1 MSGDEEGEYSQMDQ
15 TFMKERAVLPLVLSM
30 ALPMML
36 SMVVLSLYNIVD
48 SYFVAKISEEA
59 MTALSL
65 VFPIQN
71 FIGAITI
78 GFGVGIN
85 AAVAFH
91 LGAEEFDRADAAA
104 TQGVVLSA
112 VHGVLLT
119 VVCIAAMPSFL
130 GMFTDDAE
138 VVSLGLRYSNIAF
151 AFSLVIA
158 LGLAYEKIF
167 QSVGRMASTMFC
179 MMCGC
184 VANIILDPIMIFGF
198 GPVPA
203 MGIDGAAWATGIG
216 QTLTLA
222 MYLLLDRLNPL
233 PVRVAAKYVR
243 VSRGTARRLYSVG
256 VPAALNLALPSL
268 LISSLNIILSQ
279 YSQIYVVVLGVY
291 YKLQTFL
298 YLPANGI
305 VQGMRP
311 LVGYNYGAREYARVR
326 RICLTALALAAGIMA
341 FGTLLCQTMPEALI
355 GPFTQ
360 NAETVRAGAEALRI
374 ISLGFIVSTVS
385 VIASGALEGRNSLGR
400 SRGARHGR
408 AFVRHLAAAL
418 RRNHNPR
425 RLHPE
430 PLPRS
435 RGSLARLLV
444 RRALHGRRGVF
455 HIPAQDG
462 GAAVGGCP
470 NLLRYGIFRYTAAI
484 IKRIYDKAAPLG
496 AALSAEEVG
505 LK

>member
-1 MSGDEEGEYSQMDQ
+1 MDQ

-30 ALPMML
+30 SLPMML

-71 FIGAITI
+71 LIGAITI

-91 LGAEEFDRADAAA
+91 LGAGEFDRADAAA

-112 VHGVLLT
+112 LHGVVLT

-130 GMFTDDAE
+130 GMFTSDAE

-151 AFSLVIA
+151 GFSVVIA
-158 LGLAYEKIF
+158 LSLAYEKLF
-167 QSVGRMASTMFC
+167 QSVGRMAATMAC
-179 MMCGC
+179 MMAGC
-184 VANIILDPIMIFGF
+184 VANIVLDPIMIFGL

-203 MGIDGAAWATGIG
+203 MGIEGAAWATGIG

-222 MYLLLDRLNPL
+222 LYLLLNRLRPMAVHVEARYARL
-233 PVRVAAKYVR
+233 T
-243 VSRGTARRLYSVG
+243 RGTARRLYSVG

-268 LISSLNIILSQ
+268 LISSLNIILAG
-279 YSQIYVVVLGVY
+279 YSQVYVVVLGVY

-311 LVGYNYGAREYARVR
+311 LVGYNFGAREYGRVR
-326 RICLTALALAAGIMA
+326 RICMTALALAAGIMA
-341 FGTLLCQTMPEALI
+341 AGTLLCQTVPEALI
-355 GPFTQ
+355 GPFTS
-360 NAETVRAGAEALRI
+360 NAETVRAGAEALHI
-374 ISLGFIVSTVS
+374 ISLGFVVSTVS
-385 VIASGALEGRNSLGR
+385 VIASGALEGLGM
-400 SRGARHGR
+400 GAPS
-408 AFVRHLAAAL
+408 FVI
-418 RRNHNPR
+418 
-425 RLHPE
+425 
-430 PLPRS
+430 S
-435 RGSLARLLV
+435 
-444 RRALHGRRGVF
+444 
-455 HIPAQDG
+455 
-462 GAAVGGCP
+462 
-470 NLLRYGIFRYTAAI
+470 LLRYAVITIPAAFVLSRFFGAAGVWHAFWFAELCTAAASYF
-484 IKRIYDKAAPLG
+484 IYRSKTSARTEARG
-496 AALSAEEVG
+496 AE
-505 LK
+505 

>member
-1 MSGDEEGEYSQMDQ
+1 MKILFATQQPDAALVRRFFMSGDEEGEYSQMDQ

-48 SYFVAKISEEA
+48 SYFVAQISEDA

-65 VFPIQN
+65 VFPVQN

-85 AAVAFH
+85 AAVAFQ
-91 LGAEEFDRADAAA
+91 LGAEDFERADAAA

-138 VVSLGLRYSNIAF
+138 VVSLG
-151 AFSLVIA
+151 LVIA

-268 LISSLNIILSQ
+268 LISALNVILAG
-279 YSQIYVVVLGVY
+279 YSAVYVVVLGVY

-311 LVGYNYGAREYARVR
+311 LVGYNYGAREYTRVR

-341 FGTLLCQTMPEALI
+341 FGTLLCQAMPEALI
-355 GPFTQ
+355 SPFTQ
-360 NAETVRAGAEALRI
+360 NAETVRAGAAALRV

-385 VIASGALEGRNSLGR
+385 VIASGALEGLGM
-400 SRGARHGR
+400 GAPS
-408 AFVRHLAAAL
+408 FVI
-418 RRNHNPR
+418 
-425 RLHPE
+425 
-430 PLPRS
+430 S
-435 RGSLARLLV
+435 
-444 RRALHGRRGVF
+444 
-455 HIPAQDG
+455 
-462 GAAVGGCP
+462 
-470 NLLRYGIFRYTAAI
+470 LLRYAVITIPAAFI
-484 IKRIYDKAAPLG
+484 LSRFLG
-496 AALSAEEVG
+496 AAGVWHAFWLAELCTAGAAYFIYRRRTEARR
-505 LK
+505 

>member
-1 MSGDEEGEYSQMDQ
+1 M
-15 TFMKERAVLPLVLSM
+15 
-30 ALPMML
+30 
-36 SMVVLSLYNIVD
+36 
-48 SYFVAKISEEA
+48 
-59 MTALSL
+59 L
-65 VFPIQN
+65 VFPVQN

-85 AAVAFH
+85 AAVAFQ
-91 LGAEEFDRADAAA
+91 LGAEDFERADAAA

-130 GMFTDDAE
+130 GMFTDDAA

-203 MGIDGAAWATGIG
+203 MGIEGAAWATGIG

-222 MYLLLDRLNPL
+222 MYLLLARLNPL
-233 PVRVAAKYVR
+233 PVHVAARYAR
-243 VSRGTARRLYSVG
+243 VTRGTARRLYSVG

-341 FGTLLCQTMPEALI
+341 FGTLLCQAMPEALI
-355 GPFTQ
+355 SPFTQ
-360 NAETVRAGAEALRI
+360 NAETVRAGAAALRV

-385 VIASGALEGRNSLGR
+385 VIASGALEGLGIGAPSFVISL
-400 SRGARHGR
+400 
-408 AFVRHLAAAL
+408 L
-418 RRNHNPR
+418 RY
-425 RLHPE
+425 
-430 PLPRS
+430 
-435 RGSLARLLV
+435 AV
-444 RRALHGRRGVF
+444 IT
-455 HIPAQDG
+455 IPAAFILSRFL
-462 GAAVGGCP
+462 GAAGVWHAFWLAELCTAGAAYFIYRRRTEARRCP
-470 NLLRYGIFRYTAAI
+470 YLLRYGIFHGAAAI
-484 IKRIYDKAAPLG
+484 IKRRYDKAAPFG

>member
-1 MSGDEEGEYSQMDQ
+1 
-15 TFMKERAVLPLVLSM
+15 
-30 ALPMML
+30 
-36 SMVVLSLYNIVD
+36 
-48 SYFVAKISEEA
+48 
-59 MTALSL
+59 
-65 VFPIQN
+65 
-71 FIGAITI
+71 
-78 GFGVGIN
+78 
-85 AAVAFH
+85 
-91 LGAEEFDRADAAA
+91 
-104 TQGVVLSA
+104 
-112 VHGVLLT
+112 
-119 VVCIAAMPSFL
+119 MPSFL
-130 GMFTDDAE
+130 GMFTDNAE

-203 MGIDGAAWATGIG
+203 MGIEGAAWATGIG

-222 MYLLLDRLNPL
+222 MYLLLARLNPL
-233 PVRVAAKYVR
+233 PVHVAARYAR
-243 VSRGTARRLYSVG
+243 VTRGTARRLYSVG

-311 LVGYNYGAREYARVR
+311 LVGYNYGAREYATGAAHLPDGARARGWHHGLRDAALPDCAGGAHRPLHAER
-326 RICLTALALAAGIMA
+326 RDGARGRGGAADY
-341 FGTLLCQTMPEALI
+341 Q
-355 GPFTQ
+355 
-360 NAETVRAGAEALRI
+360 LR
-374 ISLGFIVSTVS
+374 LHRLDGF
-385 VIASGALEGRNSLGR
+385 RNSLGR
-400 SRGARHGR
+400 SRRARHGR
-408 AFVRHLAAAL
+408 AVVHHLAAAL
-418 RRNHNPR
+418 RGHNNPR
-425 RLHPE
+425 RIYFE
-430 PLPRS
+430 PLPWS
-435 RGSLARLLV
+435 RGSLARFLV
-444 RRALHGRRGVF
+444 RRAVHGGRLVF

>member
-1 MSGDEEGEYSQMDQ
+1 
-15 TFMKERAVLPLVLSM
+15 
-30 ALPMML
+30 
-36 SMVVLSLYNIVD
+36 
-48 SYFVAKISEEA
+48 
-59 MTALSL
+59 
-65 VFPIQN
+65 
-71 FIGAITI
+71 
-78 GFGVGIN
+78 
-85 AAVAFH
+85 
-91 LGAEEFDRADAAA
+91 
-104 TQGVVLSA
+104 
-112 VHGVLLT
+112 
-119 VVCIAAMPSFL
+119 MPSFL

-268 LISSLNIILSQ
+268 LISALNVILAG
-279 YSQIYVVVLGVY
+279 YSAVYVVVLGVY

-311 LVGYNYGAREYARVR
+311 LVGYNYGAREYTRVR

-341 FGTLLCQTMPEALI
+341 FGTLLCQTVPEALI

-360 NAETVRAGAEALRI
+360 KRRDCPRGRRGSAYHQPRLHRLDDI
-374 ISLGFIVSTVS
+374 
-385 VIASGALEGRNSLGR
+385 RNSLGR
-400 SRGARHGR
+400 SRRPRHGR
-408 AFVRHLAAAL
+408 AVVRHLAAAL
-418 RRNHNPR
+418 RGNHNPR

-435 RGSLARLLV
+435 RRRLARLLAS
-444 RRALHGRRGVF
+444 RALHGRRGVF

-462 GAAVGGCP
+462 GAAVGFCP
-470 NLLRYGIFRYTAAI
+470 YLLRYGIFRCTAAI
-484 IKRIYDKAAPLG
+484 IKRRYDKAAPFG

-505 LK
+505 LT

>member
-1 MSGDEEGEYSQMDQ
+1 MRRFFISGDEEGEYSQMDQ

-203 MGIDGAAWATGIG
+203 MGIEPRARDGN
-216 QTLTLA
+216 
-222 MYLLLDRLNPL
+222 R
-233 PVRVAAKYVR
+233 
-243 VSRGTARRLYSVG
+243 
-256 VPAALNLALPSL
+256 
-268 LISSLNIILSQ
+268 
-279 YSQIYVVVLGVY
+279 
-291 YKLQTFL
+291 
-298 YLPANGI
+298 
-305 VQGMRP
+305 
-311 LVGYNYGAREYARVR
+311 
-326 RICLTALALAAGIMA
+326 
-341 FGTLLCQTMPEALI
+341 
-355 GPFTQ
+355 
-360 NAETVRAGAEALRI
+360 
-374 ISLGFIVSTVS
+374 
-385 VIASGALEGRNSLGR
+385 
-400 SRGARHGR
+400 
-408 AFVRHLAAAL
+408 
-418 RRNHNPR
+418 
-425 RLHPE
+425 
-430 PLPRS
+430 
-435 RGSLARLLV
+435 
-444 RRALHGRRGVF
+444 RRGVGHGHRADADARDVSF
-455 HIPAQDG
+455 ARQAEPSA
-462 GAAVGGCP
+462 GARRG
-470 NLLRYGIFRYTAAI
+470 
-484 IKRIYDKAAPLG
+484 
-496 AALSAEEVG
+496 
-505 LK
+505 

>member
-1 MSGDEEGEYSQMDQ
+1 
-15 TFMKERAVLPLVLSM
+15 
-30 ALPMML
+30 
-36 SMVVLSLYNIVD
+36 
-48 SYFVAKISEEA
+48 

-203 MGIDGAAWATGIG
+203 MGIEGAAWATGIG

-222 MYLLLDRLNPL
+222 MYLLLARLNPL
-233 PVRVAAKYVR
+233 PVHVAARYAR
-243 VSRGTARRLYSVG
+243 VTRGTARRLYSVG

-311 LVGYNYGAREYARVR
+311 LVGYNANGIVQGMRPLVGYNYGAREYARVR

-341 FGTLLCQTMPEALI
+341 FGTLLCQTVPEALI

-360 NAETVRAGAEALRI
+360 NAETVRAGAAALRI

-385 VIASGALEGRNSLGR
+385 VIASGALEGLGM
-400 SRGARHGR
+400 GAPS
-408 AFVRHLAAAL
+408 FVI
-418 RRNHNPR
+418 
-425 RLHPE
+425 
-430 PLPRS
+430 S
-435 RGSLARLLV
+435 
-444 RRALHGRRGVF
+444 
-455 HIPAQDG
+455 
-462 GAAVGGCP
+462 
-470 NLLRYGIFRYTAAI
+470 LLRYAVITIPAAFI
-484 IKRIYDKAAPLG
+484 LSRFLG
-496 AALSAEEVG
+496 AAGVWHAFWLAELCTAGAAYFIYRRRTEARR
-505 LK
+505 

>member
-1 MSGDEEGEYSQMDQ
+1 M
-15 TFMKERAVLPLVLSM
+15 
-30 ALPMML
+30 
-36 SMVVLSLYNIVD
+36 
-48 SYFVAKISEEA
+48 
-59 MTALSL
+59 
-65 VFPIQN
+65 
-71 FIGAITI
+71 
-78 GFGVGIN
+78 
-85 AAVAFH
+85 
-91 LGAEEFDRADAAA
+91 
-104 TQGVVLSA
+104 LSA

-268 LISSLNIILSQ
+268 LISALNVILAG
-279 YSQIYVVVLGVY
+279 YSAVYVVVLGVY

-311 LVGYNYGAREYARVR
+311 LVGYNYGAREYTRVR

-341 FGTLLCQTMPEALI
+341 FGTLLCQTVPEALI

-374 ISLGFIVSTVS
+374 ISFGFIVSTVS
-385 VIASGALEGRNSLGR
+385 VIASGALEGLGM
-400 SRGARHGR
+400 GAPS
-408 AFVRHLAAAL
+408 FII
-418 RRNHNPR
+418 
-425 RLHPE
+425 
-430 PLPRS
+430 S
-435 RGSLARLLV
+435 
-444 RRALHGRRGVF
+444 
-455 HIPAQDG
+455 
-462 GAAVGGCP
+462 
-470 NLLRYGIFRYTAAI
+470 LLRYAVITIPAAFI
-484 IKRIYDKAAPLG
+484 LSRFLG
-496 AALSAEEVG
+496 AAGVWHAFWFAELCTAAASYFIYRRRTEARR
-505 LK
+505 

>member
-1 MSGDEEGEYSQMDQ
+1 MDQ

-30 ALPMML
+30 SLPMML

-71 FIGAITI
+71 LIGAITI

-91 LGAEEFDRADAAA
+91 LGAGEFDRADAAA
-104 TQGVVLSA
+104 TQGVALSA
-112 VHGVLLT
+112 LHGVVLT

-130 GMFTDDAE
+130 GMFTSDAE

-151 AFSLVIA
+151 GFSVVIA
-158 LGLAYEKIF
+158 LSLAYEKLF
-167 QSVGRMASTMFC
+167 QSVGRMAATMAC
-179 MMCGC
+179 MMAGC
-184 VANIILDPIMIFGF
+184 VANIVLDPIMIFGL

-203 MGIDGAAWATGIG
+203 MGIEGAAWATGIG

-222 MYLLLDRLNPL
+222 LYLLLNRLRPMA
-233 PVRVAAKYVR
+233 VRVAAKHAR
-243 VSRGTARRLYSVG
+243 LTRGTARRLYSVG

-268 LISSLNIILSQ
+268 LISSLNIILAG
-279 YSQIYVVVLGVY
+279 YSQVYVVVLGVY

-311 LVGYNYGAREYARVR
+311 LVGYNFGAREYGRVR
-326 RICLTALALAAGIMA
+326 RICMTALALAAGIMA
-341 FGTLLCQTMPEALI
+341 AGTLLCQTVPEALI
-355 GPFTQ
+355 GPFTS

-374 ISLGFIVSTVS
+374 ISLGFVISTVS
-385 VIASGALEGRNSLGR
+385 VIASGALEGLGM
-400 SRGARHGR
+400 GAPS
-408 AFVRHLAAAL
+408 FVI
-418 RRNHNPR
+418 
-425 RLHPE
+425 
-430 PLPRS
+430 S
-435 RGSLARLLV
+435 
-444 RRALHGRRGVF
+444 
-455 HIPAQDG
+455 
-462 GAAVGGCP
+462 
-470 NLLRYGIFRYTAAI
+470 LLRYAVITIPAAFVLSRFFGAAGVWHAFWFAELCTAAVSYF
-484 IKRIYDKAAPLG
+484 IYRSKTSARTEARG
-496 AALSAEEVG
+496 AE
-505 LK
+505 